1 VRYDMG
7 AQGTGQQVQT
17 PADERLKDSEEIQGN
32 ILAAFNKPLQ
42 QFLFLNFRQNQAGA
56 RAWLRHLIRDRRV
69 ATTRDVA
76 AHNRRYRELRKQY
89 GAQRLRQEPPVSQDW
104 MGVGLT
110 SWGLVTLHPELAA
123 DLVAFGAFWRGPLG
137 GGADEHG
144 NWRVPAALVGDEED
158 SDPSAWVIGGPDQGP
173 VDALVTIAA
182 DDEDGLNKRVN
193 AELALAKDCDLV
205 VLEVRQHDGSTTAGQ
220 LGQTLPPPD
229 GGSGGIEHFG
239 FMDGISQPSIRG
251 FTSAAFRHGRWESAR
266 KPGSPI
272 IATGEFV
279 LGYPGER
286 GSYPRAPRPVTPD
299 WMRDGS
305 FQVFL
310 RLTQDVAGWW
320 DQMDSLGSALSE
332 DIAAKAIG
340 RRRDG
345 TPLAPKGGG
354 DGLNDFDYAD
364 DPDGFQTPRFAH
376 IRLANA
382 RDPMSESPTHRLLR
396 RGIPFGPFA
405 ANQAEAREHDVERGL
420 LLNAFMASIDDQFEF
435 VQRNWLSN
443 PPPSMDGPDPV
454 IGASAHPCILRREG
468 QEPVP
473 LDLRRFVRTTGAVYA
488 FAPSISALRQ
498 LGEAEPTRSGG
509 AELA

>member
-1 VRYDMG
+1 MG
-7 AQGTGQQVQT
+7 APGTGEQAET
-17 PADERLKDSEEIQGN
+17 PPDERLKDSQEIQGN

-42 QFLFLNFRQNQAGA
+42 QFLFLSFRHNQAGA
-56 RAWLRHLIRDRRV
+56 RAWLRRLARDGRV

-76 AHNRRYRELRKQY
+76 AHNLQYRELRKTY
-89 GAQRLRQEPPVSQDW
+89 GARRLRREPPVSQDW

-137 GGADEHG
+137 AGTDEHG
-144 NWRVPAALVGDEED
+144 HWLAPAALVGDEEA
-158 SDPSAWVIGGPDQGP
+158 SDPDGWVVGGPGQDP

-182 DDEDGLNKRVN
+182 DDEDALGRRVDR
-193 AELALAKDCDLV
+193 ELALARECDLA
-205 VLEVRQHDGSTTAGQ
+205 VLEVPQRGGAATAGQ
-220 LGQTLPPPD
+220 LGRVLPPPD

-239 FMDGISQPSIRG
+239 FRDGVSQPSVRG
-251 FTSAAFRHGRWESAR
+251 FNRATFRHGRWESER

-286 GSYPRAPRPVTPD
+286 GTYPRTPRPVAPE

-310 RLTQDVAGWW
+310 RLTQDVAGWRH
-320 DQMDSLGSALSE
+320 QMDRLGSALSE

-340 RRRDG
+340 RRQDG
-345 TPLAPKGGG
+345 TPLAPEGGG
-354 DGLNDFDYAD
+354 EGLNDFDFAD
-364 DPDGFQTPRFAH
+364 DPEGLHTPRFAH
-376 IRLANA
+376 IRLANT
-382 RDPMSESPTHRLLR
+382 RDPMSDSRTHRLLR
-396 RGIPFGPFA
+396 RGIPFGPLA
-405 ANQAEAREHDVERGL
+405 ADPAEAREHDVERGL

-443 PPPSMDGPDPV
+443 PPPTLDGPDPV
-454 IGASAHPCILRREG
+454 IGASAQPCVLRRQG

-488 FAPSISALRQ
+488 FAPSLSALGR
-498 LGEAEPTRSGG
+498 LGDDRRMRDG
-509 AELA
+509 

>member
-1 VRYDMG
+1 MG
-7 AQGTGQQVQT
+7 AQSTGQVQT
-17 PADERLKDSEEIQGN
+17 PLDERLKDSGEIQGN

-42 QFLFLNFRQNQAGA
+42 QFLFLNFKQNQAGA
-56 RAWLRHLIRDRRV
+56 RAWLQRLIKDKRV
-69 ATTRDVA
+69 AATRDVA
-76 AHNRRYRELRKQY
+76 AHNLTYRELRKRY
-89 GAQRLRQEPPVSQDW
+89 GARQLRREPPASQDW

-123 DLVAFGAFWRGPLG
+123 DLVGFGAFWRGPLG
-137 GGADEHG
+137 GGTDEHG
-144 NWRVPAALVGDEED
+144 NWLAPAALVGDEEE
-158 SDPSAWVIGGPDQGP
+158 SDPSAWLIGGPDQAP

-182 DDEDGLNKRVN
+182 DNEDALDKRVN
-193 AELALAKDCDLV
+193 AELALARDCDLD
-205 VLEVRQHDGSTTAGQ
+205 VLEVRQRDGRMTAGQ
-220 LGQTLPPPD
+220 VGHTLPPAD
-229 GGSGGIEHFG
+229 GGTGGIERFG
-239 FMDGISQPSIRG
+239 FRDGVSQPSIRG
-251 FTSAAFRHGRWESAR
+251 FTRAAFRHGRWESAR

-272 IATGEFV
+272 IAAGEFV

-286 GSYPRAPRPVTPD
+286 GSYPRTPRPVPPV

-320 DQMDSLGSALSE
+320 DQMDRLGNALSE
-332 DIAAKAIG
+332 DVAAKAVG

-345 TPLAPKGGG
+345 TPFAPKGGG

-364 DPDGFQTPRFAH
+364 DPEGFKTPRFAH
-376 IRLANA
+376 IRLVNS
-382 RDPMSESPTHRLLR
+382 RDPMSESGIHRILR

-435 VQRNWLSN
+435 VQRNWMSN
-443 PPPSMDGPDPV
+443 PPPTMDGPDPV
-454 IGASAHPCILRREG
+454 VGTSPHPCILRREG

-498 LGEAEPTRSGG
+498 LGEDKRMRDG
-509 AELA
+509 